1 MAGKTEK
8 NGVRKENDCHNI
20 THPAVV
26 FSLQRVDCIPYWF
39 RARLL
44 QTSRLAQLP
53 SIGSLLRTASFVFNS
68 PTVFKQ
74 TTTLNAKTPEIHR
87 PTTWSQFLQASALL
101 RSIVPLRWLHSRRI
115 MRRVKGSLA
124 TARFS
129 SVFILTSFSAE
140 VKASLYSFWKCACL
154 LSWTSA

>member
-1 MAGKTEK
+1 MY
-8 NGVRKENDCHNI
+8 I
-20 THPAVV
+20 
-26 FSLQRVDCIPYWF
+26 LYWI

-44 QTSRLAQLP
+44 QTSSLTQLP
-53 SIGSLLRTASFVFNS
+53 AIGSLLHSTLFVFKS

-140 VKASLYSFWKCACL
+140 VKASLYSFLEMCL
-154 LSWTSA
+154 PFVLDQCISEKELEKTLTADPHHVSS